1 MLHKKTKI
9 VCTLGPASQD
19 IATIEK
25 MVRAGMNVARL
36 NFSHGSYESFSR
48 IIENIRKV
56 EKKVGTEI
64 AIMQDLQGPKIRVG
78 EMPTEGINIKK
89 GQIIVLTTAKIVG
102 HLAGY
107 ATHNGTN
114 RKENNH
120 PSAGK
125 VAAIIPCQ
133 YQELPKDVKKND
145 QILIDDGLIE
155 VTVIKVQKQ
164 EIFCRVANGGVV
176 KSHKGINVPTAS
188 IKANPITD
196 KDKADLKFGLA
207 HNVDYVAL
215 SFVKS
220 AENIK
225 ELRELIRLQKGR
237 AKIIAKIERHE
248 AVENLESIIF
258 ETDGVMVARGDLGS
272 EIPAETVPLIQKR
285 IIKLSNLHGKP
296 VITATQIL
304 QSMVDNPRPTRA
316 EISDAANA
324 VFDHS
329 DALMLSNESAVGK
342 YPLQATAT
350 LSKVAASVE
359 QYLKKHK
366 EFLPNL
372 LFHENLPVSYAT
384 CLNAAKLAVDINA
397 DLIIAITNSGFTA
410 QHLAKHRI
418 YIPIIALTE
427 DPKVQRQ
434 LALVWGVRKT
444 YIQPISKEIDV
455 KMIRQFLKKNNL
467 AKAND
472 KIVIVS
478 NASKDEK
485 QILTIK
491 F

>member
-19 IATIEK
+19 FGMIEK
-25 MVRAGMNVARL
+25 MVHAGMNVARL

-56 EKKVGTEI
+56 EKKVGTPI

-78 EMPTEGINIKK
+78 EMPAEGINIKK
-89 GQIIVLTTAKIVG
+89 GQTIILTTTKIVG
-102 HLAGY
+102 HLA
-107 ATHNGTN
+107 N
-114 RKENNH
+114 
-120 PSAGK
+120 SASHT
-125 VAAIIPCQ
+125 AAIIPCQ

-155 VTVIKVQKQ
+155 VTVIKVQKN
-164 EIFCRVANGGVV
+164 EIFCRVANGGIV

-285 IIKLSNLHGKP
+285 IIKLANLHGKP

-316 EISDAANA
+316 EMSDAANA

-359 QYLKKHK
+359 QYLKRHK

-434 LALVWGVRKT
+434 LALVWGIKKT

-485 QILTIK
+485 QISTIK